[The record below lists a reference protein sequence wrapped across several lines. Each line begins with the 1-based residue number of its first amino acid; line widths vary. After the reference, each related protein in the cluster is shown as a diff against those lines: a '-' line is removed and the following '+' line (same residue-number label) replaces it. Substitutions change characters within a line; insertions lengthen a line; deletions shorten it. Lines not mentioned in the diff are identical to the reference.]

1 MFIFNL
7 IGKTADGAIHTYC
20 CYAYSEDEM
29 DEITCNWI
37 ASTTYVEREL
47 YIVDYKRG

>member
-7 IGKTADGAIHTYC
+7 IGKTADGAIHTMR
-20 CYAYSEDEM
+20 CYAHSEDEM
-29 DEITCNWI
+29 DSVVCNWI
-37 ASTTYVEREL
+37 EHTDYVEREL